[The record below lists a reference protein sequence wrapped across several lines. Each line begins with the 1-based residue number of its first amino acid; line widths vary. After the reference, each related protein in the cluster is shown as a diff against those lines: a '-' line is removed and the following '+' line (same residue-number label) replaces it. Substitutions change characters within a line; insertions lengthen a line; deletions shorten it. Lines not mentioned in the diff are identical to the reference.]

1 MIFFSRSPLLFYLF
15 SFLFLQSCGSI
26 DYVSSMFF
34 EDKAISDNE
43 VDEKNNV
50 SDEQLKSDNQ
60 QVQTQVQ
67 VQEENITQDQNS
79 DISKNNNKNEILI
92 EESSESLTASP
103 TREYESSIIVE
114 NDNPIEQISRDN
126 VVDEAELNEAELNE
140 ENLISDLDTTEN
152 IPSPIFSPTLVLKNK
167 LQYRVATLSF
177 KTGSSNVDQVG
188 LKKIRKI
195 VELAKKRDAK
205 VKIIGHASTRTK
217 DMPAP
222 EHKVVNFVISDKRAQ
237 SVAKAFIDLNFPKEK
252 LLTEAVSDSKPLFK
266 ENMPAGTQA
275 NQRTEIFLIY

>member
-1 MIFFSRSPLLFYLF
+1 MIFFSRLPLLFYSF

-34 EDKAISDNE
+34 EDKVISDNE
-43 VDEKNNV
+43 VDEENNV

-67 VQEENITQDQNS
+67 VQEDNITQDQNS

-92 EESSESLTASP
+92 EESDESLTASP

-114 NDNPIEQISRDN
+114 NENPIEQISRDN
-126 VVDEAELNEAELNE
+126 VVNEAELNE

-152 IPSPIFSPTLVLKNK
+152 IPSPILSPTLVLKNK

-205 VKIIGHASTRTK
+205 VKIIGHASIRTK
-217 DMPAP
+217 DMPASQ
-222 EHKVVNFVISDKRAQ
+222 HKVVNFVISDKRAQ
-237 SVAKAFIDLNFPKEK
+237 SVAKAFIELNFPKDK